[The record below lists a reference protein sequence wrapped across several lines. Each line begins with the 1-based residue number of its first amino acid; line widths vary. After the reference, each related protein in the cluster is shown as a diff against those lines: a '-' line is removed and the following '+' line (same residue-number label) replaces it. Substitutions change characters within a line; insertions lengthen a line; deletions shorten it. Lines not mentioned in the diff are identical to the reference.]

1 MKVRIQRLALAAVA
15 AVAVFAL
22 FAPAIAFSFMGVD
35 DAAYT
40 FRNPFVAAG
49 VTFVNIVEAA
59 TNLRHGGIW
68 MPVTYVSYMI
78 DASVSRFTG
87 VPFVALMHFVNVT
100 LHAVNFLLFMRF
112 MKALVYPSAAS
123 RDAACIVH
131 DSRPHG
137 IWIAVAAL
145 VWAVHP
151 MRVEPVAWIAAR
163 KELLWT
169 MFALAGLLFWIRH
182 LGRCGSAP
190 HDAHFRVSPP
200 WFGAFLCCVLSC
212 LSKPTAMCFPLLAAL
227 VEWLRRGGAADG
239 EWSGR
244 FILRIAKR
252 YLPLLAVAA
261 ATAAAAAY
269 SQTHVAGQETT
280 SLYAGSFFNRLVGA
294 VSALGFY
301 IRATLWP
308 AGLHIDCRTVSAS
321 LPIGFVGNVVAL
333 GCGICVVALLSF
345 ASRFAA
351 RGCSSSVALT
361 GVWRTVLFSAA
372 WFLVSAAPTLG
383 VLGSFGVEAHSDR
396 FAYLPAMA
404 FSILFAALAVR
415 WTGRTGVAT
424 DVRHSCGRRKRAFA
438 LSALLIAVLS
448 VMTFRQLGFWR
459 DDGVAY
465 RRALDCDSGHP
476 RAMVHVADAQC
487 SRRRNFDGGIALY
500 RKALTLA
507 DTVPAGGFNRQ
518 DVRARLAY
526 ALASRGGYDD
536 FDEVKRLGADVLRDF
551 RLDRRGMM
559 LDALGT
565 AFLRDGDMK
574 RAALL
579 FKASMDAPDR
589 FWPKASTKKKLEL
602 CR

>member
-1 MKVRIQRLALAAVA
+1 MKVRAQRLALAAVA
-15 AVAVFAL
+15 SVAVFAL
-22 FAPAIAFSFMGVD
+22 FIPAVAFSFIGID

-40 FRNPFVAAG
+40 FRNPFVAVG
-49 VTFVNIVEAA
+49 VTFGNIVEAA
-59 TNLRHGGIW
+59 TNFRHGGIW
-68 MPVTYVSYMI
+68 MPATYASYMV
-78 DASVSRFTG
+78 DASVSRLTG
-87 VPFVALMHFVNVT
+87 ISFIALMHFVNVL
-100 LHAVNFLLFMRF
+100 LHAVNFLLLIRFMRTLF
-112 MKALVYPSAAS
+112 CPSAAS
-123 RDAACIVH
+123 VETLH
-131 DSRPHG
+131 GGFDSRSREV
-137 IWIAVAAL
+137 WLVVAAL
-145 VWAVHP
+145 LWAVHP

-169 MFALAGLLFWIRH
+169 LFALAGLLFWVRH
-182 LGRCGSAP
+182 LDRCDSAS
-190 HDAHFRVSPP
+190 HGARFRVSPP
-200 WFGAFLCCVLSC
+200 WLGAFLCCILAC

-227 VEWLRRGGAADG
+227 VEWQRHIVADDG
-239 EWSGR
+239 EKGFR
-244 FILRIAKR
+244 FILRRAKC

-261 ATAAAAAY
+261 LTAAVAAY

-280 SLYAGSFFNRLVGA
+280 SLYAGSFSSRLVGA

-301 IRATLWP
+301 IRAALWP
-308 AGLHIDCRTVSAS
+308 AGLHIDCRTVSAL
-321 LPIGFVGNVVAL
+321 LPIGFAGNMVAL
-333 GCGICVVALLSF
+333 GAGTCIIALLAF
-345 ASRFAA
+345 ASRLAA
-351 RGCSSSVALT
+351 RGCSTSGALT

-383 VLGSFGVEAHSDR
+383 VLGSFGIEAHSDR
-396 FAYLPAMA
+396 FAYLPGMA
-404 FSILFAALAVR
+404 FSFLLAAFAVR
-415 WTGRTGVAT
+415 WLDRSAGAAVVPGVW
-424 DVRHSCGRRKRAFA
+424 RRCAFA
-438 LSALLIAVLS
+438 ASAMLVVILSAVT
-448 VMTFRQLGFWR
+448 VRQLGFWR

-465 RRALDCDSGHP
+465 RRALDCDPGHP

-487 SRRRNFDGGIALY
+487 SRRRDFNGGIALY

-518 DVRARLAY
+518 DVLARLAY

-536 FDEVKRLGADVLRDF
+536 FEEVKRIGADVLRDI

-565 AFLRDGDMK
+565 AFLHDGDMK

-579 FKASMDAPDR
+579 FRASMDAPDR

>member
-1 MKVRIQRLALAAVA
+1 MRVRIQRLALAAVA

-22 FAPAIAFSFMGVD
+22 FAPAIAFSFIGVD

-49 VTFVNIVEAA
+49 VTFGNIVEAA

-78 DASVSRFTG
+78 DASVSRLTG

-100 LHAVNFLLFMRF
+100 LHAVNFLLLMRF
-112 MKALVYPSAAS
+112 MKAIVYPSAAS
-123 RDAACIVH
+123 RDAVCIVH
-131 DSRPHG
+131 ASCPHG
-137 IWIAVAAL
+137 VWIAVAAL

-182 LGRCGSAP
+182 LNRCDSAP
-190 HDAHFRVSPP
+190 HDAHFRVSPS
-200 WFGAFLCCVLSC
+200 WLGAFLCCVLSC

-227 VEWLRRGGAADG
+227 VDWRRRGGAADG
-239 EWSGR
+239 ESGFR
-244 FILRIAKR
+244 FILRRAR
-252 YLPLLAVAA
+252 CYLPLLAIAA
-261 ATAAAAAY
+261 ATAAVAAY

-280 SLYAGSFFNRLVGA
+280 SLYAGSFFNRLIGA

-308 AGLHIDCRTVSAS
+308 VGLHIDCRTVSAS
-321 LPIGFVGNVVAL
+321 LPLGFAGNAVAL
-333 GCGICVVALLSF
+333 GCGVCVVALLAL
-345 ASRFAA
+345 ASWFAA
-351 RGCSSSVALT
+351 RGGSSSETQT
-361 GVWRTVLFSAA
+361 GMWRMVLFSAA

-383 VLGSFGVEAHSDR
+383 VLGSFGIEAHSDR

-415 WTGRTGVAT
+415 WTGRTGDAIGL
-424 DVRHSCGRRKRAFA
+424 RHSGGWRNHA
-438 LSALLIAVLS
+438 LAVLAMLIAVLS
-448 VMTFRQLGFWR
+448 AATVRQLGFWR
-459 DDGVAY
+459 DDGEAY

-476 RAMVHVADAQC
+476 RAMVHVADALC

-536 FDEVKRLGADVLRDF
+536 FDEVKRLGADVLHDL

-565 AFLRDGDMK
+565 AFLHDGDMK
-574 RAALL
+574 RAAIL

-589 FWPKASTKKKLEL
+589 FWPKASTKKKLEM

>member
-1 MKVRIQRLALAAVA
+1 MRVFVQRLALAAIA

-22 FAPAIAFSFMGVD
+22 FAPAIAFSFIGVD

-49 VTFVNIVEAA
+49 VTFGNIVEAA

-78 DASVSRFTG
+78 DASVSRLTG
-87 VPFVALMHFVNVT
+87 VPFVAQMHFVNAA
-100 LHAVNFLLFMRF
+100 LHAVNFLLFLRF
-112 MKALVYPSAAS
+112 MKAIVYPSAASVYPSAAS
-123 RDAACIVH
+123 RDAVSIVH
-131 DSRPHG
+131 ASRPHG
-137 IWIAVAAL
+137 IWMAVAAL

-151 MRVEPVAWIAAR
+151 MRAEPVAWIAAR

-182 LGRCGSAP
+182 LGRS

-200 WFGAFLCCVLSC
+200 WIGAFLCCVLSC

-227 VEWLRRGGAADG
+227 VEWLRCDGANGGKR
-239 EWSGR
+239 SPR
-244 FILRIAKR
+244 FILRRARR

-261 ATAAAAAY
+261 ATAAVAAY

-308 AGLHIDCRTVSAS
+308 AGLHIDCRTVSES
-321 LPIGFVGNVVAL
+321 LPIGFTGNVVAF
-333 GCGICVVALLSF
+333 GCGVCVVALLTVS
-345 ASRFAA
+345 SRLAA
-351 RGCSSSVALT
+351 RGCSFSGAQT
-361 GVWRTVLFSAA
+361 GVRRTVVFSVA

-383 VLGSFGVEAHSDR
+383 ILGSFGVEAHSDR

-415 WTGRTGVAT
+415 WIDDAG
-424 DVRHSCGRRKRAFA
+424 VRHPRGRRKCAFA
-438 LSALLIAVLS
+438 VSAMLIAVLS
-448 VMTFRQLGFWR
+448 AATVRQLGFWR
-459 DDGVAY
+459 DDGEAY

-487 SRRRNFDGGIALY
+487 SRRRDFDGGIALY

-579 FKASMDAPDR
+579 FKASMDAPNR
-589 FWPKASTKKKLEL
+589 FWPKASTKKKLEM